1 MCAPAR
7 GERIAT
13 LFKAVFSR
21 FLAMLSMR
29 RDFLGKVLQRN
40 APCRLLNRPRL
51 WNESP
56 LFRKKTPTFF
66 EKSPSFSRKSPTFL
80 RKSPTI
86 FSVLSYVLNYT
97 SSEGGESN
105 HEFLGLQIRC
115 VEARKHF
122 MIDIFSISS
131 SSAQQ
136 YCVGSQKNPTHRRM
150 NGILLSFSA
159 VLTTRIKDA
168 IKRCLR
174 ANRKE

>member
-1 MCAPAR
+1 MVRVRAPAR

-21 FLAMLSMR
+21 FLAMLSMK
-29 RDFLGKVLQRN
+29 RDFLGEVLQRN

-97 SSEGGESN
+97 SSEGEREIMNFWGFRFDVLKRGSTLWLTSSE
-105 HEFLGLQIRC
+105 LVRLQRSSIRW
-115 VEARKHF
+115 EPKKIPLIAGWMGYFYR
-122 MIDIFSISS
+122 
-131 SSAQQ
+131 SAQCWLPHQ
-136 YCVGSQKNPTHRRM
+136 GRN
-150 NGILLSFSA
+150 
-159 VLTTRIKDA
+159 
-168 IKRCLR
+168 
-174 ANRKE
+174 

>member
-1 MCAPAR
+1 MVRVRAPAR

-21 FLAMLSMR
+21 FLAMLSMK
-29 RDFLGKVLQRN
+29 RDFLGEVLQRN
-40 APCRLLNRPRL
+40 APCRLLNRPSLR
-51 WNESP
+51 NKAP

-97 SSEGGESN
+97 SSEGGERN
-105 HEFLGLQIRC
+105 HEFLRFQIRC

-122 MIDIFSISS
+122 MIDIFRISS
-131 SSAQQ
+131 PSAQQ
-136 YCVGSQKNPTHRRM
+136 YSLGAKKIPLIA
-150 NGILLSFSA
+150 G
-159 VLTTRIKDA
+159 
-168 IKRCLR
+168 
-174 ANRKE
+174 